1 MVAHRHEAVEA
12 AGGIKCHTNHDQQ
25 AGTAQ
30 LDAHTGQVA
39 QNDRQHSHRSQEDG
53 TDEGDLVQGAG
64 DEIAGR
70 LAGTEAGD
78 RAVVA
83 AQIVGLYVM
92 QCVAIFVCL
101 GVKVSDDVFGKTN
114 KNRYRGQ

>member
-39 QNDRQHSHRSQEDG
+39 QNDRQYSHHSEED
-53 TDEGDLVQGAG
+53 
-64 DEIAGR
+64 R
-70 LAGTEAGD
+70 
-78 RAVVA
+78 R
-83 AQIVGLYVM
+83 
-92 QCVAIFVCL
+92 
-101 GVKVSDDVFGKTN
+101 
-114 KNRYRGQ
+114 

>member
-1 MVAHRHEAVEA
+1 MVAHRHKAVEA
-12 AGGIKCHTNHDQQ
+12 AGGIKCHTDNDQQ

-39 QNDRQHSHRSQEDG
+39 EDDRQYSHRSEEDRA
-53 TDEGDLVQGAG
+53 DEGDLVQGAG
-64 DEIAGR
+64 QEIAGR

-83 AQIVGLYVM
+83 AQIVGDLNRVVLNGNIEVVEC
-92 QCVAIFVCL
+92 QTA
-101 GVKVSDDVFGKTN
+101 DDTKSEI
-114 KNRYRGQ
+114 K

>member
-12 AGGIKCHTNHDQQ
+12 TGGIKCHTNHNQQ

-39 QNDRQHSHRSQEDG
+39 QNDRQYSHRSQEDG
-53 TDEGDLVQGAG
+53 THEGDLVQGAG
-64 DEIAGR
+64 QEIAGR

-83 AQIVGLYVM
+83 AQIVGDL
-92 QCVAIFVCL
+92 
-101 GVKVSDDVFGKTN
+101 
-114 KNRYRGQ
+114 NRVVLNGNIEVVECQDQQQVITMYSQEV